1 MRKCCALLH
10 VCFDVP
16 AYFGPSKFFC
26 MSGSMADPA
35 KAKSGTAMSADAPP
49 FVLAGRPV
57 SYSPPYKVPPP
68 ELQSALGSQAVV
80 RKAPP
85 GQADQVPQAVPR
97 KAPPGQADQV
107 LGQAVPPKAVA
118 KQAEANAPAVQA
130 QWNAAPV
137 GLPTP
142 ELQHALRVMRN
153 LQALEASLD
162 LAQFDS
168 GLNLFYVCAW
178 QSCQPNP

>member
-97 KAPPGQADQV
+97 KAPPAR
-107 LGQAVPPKAVA
+107 P
-118 KQAEANAPAVQA
+118 
-130 QWNAAPV
+130 
-137 GLPTP
+137 
-142 ELQHALRVMRN
+142 
-153 LQALEASLD
+153 S
-162 LAQFDS
+162 
-168 GLNLFYVCAW
+168 
-178 QSCQPNP
+178 

>member
-1 MRKCCALLH
+1 
-10 VCFDVP
+10 
-16 AYFGPSKFFC
+16 
-26 MSGSMADPA
+26 MADPA

-85 GQADQVPQAVPR
+85 GQADQVLGQAVPR
-97 KAPPGQADQV
+97 KA
-107 LGQAVPPKAVA
+107 VP

-153 LQALEASLD
+153 VQALEASLD

>member
-1 MRKCCALLH
+1 
-10 VCFDVP
+10 
-16 AYFGPSKFFC
+16 

-85 GQADQVPQAVPR
+85 GQADQVLGQAVPR
-97 KAPPGQADQV
+97 KA
-107 LGQAVPPKAVA
+107 VP